1 MRLGLPNPF
10 DPDCWVPYGGT
21 WASFTFGRQVRR
33 VFWFLLPVW
42 KVSVSYQV
50 GERGNYHMWT
60 WFSPIQHIYLTPYK
74 FVGWFILTDLD
85 LIILRSLQLNMM
97 SNQLQISTSKLH
109 IVSKLLCWISER
121 APFLP
126 IPPPSQICITKD
138 VGSHPSART
147 CAHLTFRYHFYTIVS
162 ISKHLPFLF
171 DSF

>member
-33 VFWFLLPVW
+33 VFWFLLPVR

-126 IPPPSQICITKD
+126 IPPPLPNMHHKGCGFTSLRPHMRALNIQ
-138 VGSHPSART
+138 V
-147 CAHLTFRYHFYTIVS
+147 
-162 ISKHLPFLF
+162 PFLYNCF
-171 DSF
+171 HI